1 MRRLLGANA
10 AWILVA
16 AVAVAAEP
24 AARFTT
30 LDIIIDAGADSFAA
44 YQIEVVAEGDALI
57 LSVEG
62 GDHPAFSAPLIYD
75 PAALQGRRIII
86 AALSTSASLPTGR
99 SRVATL
105 HLRESGT
112 VTYRPRL
119 IAAARADGSRF
130 TPQVI
135 TATGGQR

>member
-1 MRRLLGANA
+1 MRLIGAIGI
-10 AWILVA
+10 WILSA
-16 AVAVAAEP
+16 AVAAAAEP

-30 LDIIIDAGADSFAA
+30 VDVIVDAGADSLAA

-62 GDHPAFSAPLIYD
+62 GDPPAFDAPPTYD
-75 PAALQGRRIII
+75 PAALRGGRIII
-86 AALSTSASLPTGR
+86 AALSTDANLPSGR
-99 SRVATL
+99 HRVATL

-112 VTYRPRL
+112 VSYRARL
-119 IAAARADGSRF
+119 MAAARADGSRF